1 MVGTVTEYL
10 SKMTTGMFH
19 YVVIK
24 IPSFSLSQ
32 LVLTVSSMCRS
43 MYEEEI
49 GVCVVLFFFKCNGKD
64 ATNIGIWTFEKQNNM
79 SSIKNASILMM
90 SVSGG
95 FFLESKILSLPK
107 RRYVY

>member
-1 MVGTVTEYL
+1 MVGTVTVYL
-10 SKMTTGMFH
+10 SQITTGMFL

-49 GVCVVLFFFKCNGKD
+49 GVCVVLFFSSAMGKYFD
-64 ATNIGIWTFEKQNNM
+64 DVSFRWVFFR
-79 SSIKNASILMM
+79 IKNLVTS
-90 SVSGG
+90 
-95 FFLESKILSLPK
+95 
-107 RRYVY
+107 

>member
-64 ATNIGIWTFEKQNNM
+64 ATNIGIWTIEKQYVVHKKCKYFDDV
-79 SSIKNASILMM
+79 SFRWVFFRIKNLVTS
-90 SVSGG
+90 
-95 FFLESKILSLPK
+95 
-107 RRYVY
+107 

>member
-1 MVGTVTEYL
+1 MVGNVTEYL
-10 SKMTTGMFH
+10 SKMNTSMFH

-64 ATNIGIWTFEKQNNM
+64 VSNIGIWTIEKQYVVH
-79 SSIKNASILMM
+79 KKCKYFDD
-90 SVSGG
+90 VS
-95 FFLESKILSLPK
+95 FRWVFLESESLSLPK
-107 RRYVY
+107 RRYV